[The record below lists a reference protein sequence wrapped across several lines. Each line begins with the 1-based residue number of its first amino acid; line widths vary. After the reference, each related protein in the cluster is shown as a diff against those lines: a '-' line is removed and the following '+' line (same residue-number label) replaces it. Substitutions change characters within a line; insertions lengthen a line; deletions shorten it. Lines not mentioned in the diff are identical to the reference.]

1 MAEPAIRF
9 SGIHNLPDQSYQ
21 VTIFL
26 DNINNDEFRFFITA
40 EESEEQDSMIREM
53 RAKNKLLQESGKN
66 IFMFPNFQLP
76 PGTATYMFYLFSG
89 PNLQGKTFDQLIEY
103 CATNECKIMTKSI
116 NVMPPPMQPHNNGQ
130 ATIYGSMFDS
140 DSNGGR
146 RHRSGR
152 RRSSGPSVSESDS
165 GSSMAMTPAQME
177 EWKKNHGYGGR
188 RVSKRSGSKRSGG
201 SRRGSRGGY
210 RIPGN
215 SWNGTP
221 LSGGSRRRRRG
232 AIN

>member
-1 MAEPAIRF
+1 MAEAKPGIRF
-9 SGIHNLPDQSYQ
+9 SQIHNLDDQSYK

-26 DNINNDEFRFFITA
+26 DNINNDEYRFFITA
-40 EESEEQDSMIREM
+40 DESEEQESLKREM
-53 RAKNKLLQESGKN
+53 RAKNKLPQMNGKN
-66 IFMFPNFQLP
+66 IFLFPNFQLP

-116 NVMPPPMQPHNNGQ
+116 NVMPPPMQPQNNGQ

-152 RRSSGPSVSESDS
+152 RRSSG
-165 GSSMAMTPAQME
+165 
-177 EWKKNHGYGGR
+177 R
-188 RVSKRSGSKRSGG
+188 SKRSGSKRSGG

-232 AIN
+232 GWRGVGVPGNY